1 MTGQEK
7 LNGGRGTE
15 VENKSRAG
23 AAGAGSAGF
32 PVQAHANE
40 LVMLNCIFY
49 GDNNGII
56 IMGLKLNYITIS
68 ITK

>member
-1 MTGQEK
+1 M
-7 LNGGRGTE
+7 
-15 VENKSRAG
+15 ENKSRAG